1 MTGAHKLKLQDV
13 EKLRELFD
21 QGINNQQIAENFV
34 SSSGRK
40 VSTEHVRMI
49 RSGRRWNFDTHSFIV
64 KEHLQ
69 MQDEIVT
76 QILDDEYTTE
86 LSSVLTKK
94 GNYHI
99 YLRSKNG
106 SVIQSMETPL
116 MLNKPSIDEMLN
128 YHNHWIFDEISTI
141 W

>member
-13 EKLRELFD
+13 ERLRELFN
-21 QGINNQQIAENFV
+21 QGINNQEIAKNFV

-40 VSTEHVRMI
+40 VSTEHVRLI

-86 LSSVLTKK
+86 LSSVVSKNA
-94 GNYHI
+94 NYHI
-99 YLRSKNG
+99 FLRSKNG

-116 MLNKPSIDEMLN
+116 MINKPSIDEMLN

-141 W
+141 

>member
-49 RSGRRWNFDTHSFIV
+49 RSGRRWYFDTHSFIV

-141 W
+141 

>member
-141 W
+141 

>member
-76 QILDDEYTTE
+76 QILEDEYTTE

-141 W
+141 

>member
-76 QILDDEYTTE
+76 QILEDEYTTE

-128 YHNHWIFDEISTI
+128 YHNHWIFDEISPI
-141 W
+141 